1 MISPPESL
9 FNLVVSLRPSKW
21 RVRAVLVASEALS
34 CAISLLGKQLP
45 LMVLQQHRQLY
56 SQPLHQLF
64 TAVRRR
70 VLHFLASAKENTL
83 DGNNLSN
90 LQLVVFEH
98 IVL

>member
-1 MISPPESL
+1 
-9 FNLVVSLRPSKW
+9 
-21 RVRAVLVASEALS
+21 
-34 CAISLLGKQLP
+34 
-45 LMVLQQHRQLY
+45 MVLQQHRQLY